1 MEVAQNCKIMGGSK
15 GNIGETACPP
25 YYWMADMELH
35 EGKKSRHK
43 RRRNRHECGNPPISK
58 SKSWQK
64 LQLEGTIWKCP
75 KSQRVATTQINTGLA
90 AAAAAP
96 LSVSQAESFFVR
108 GVNTAM
114 KMNGS
119 IAGDSTTGRKKFTS
133 RQCAALI
140 GFCGVEN
147 WKQVQ
152 NNWKKIEK
160 ARDGTEVRNIVANLC
175 EETV

>member
-1 MEVAQNCKIMGGSK
+1 M
-15 GNIGETACPP
+15 
-25 YYWMADMELH
+25 
-35 EGKKSRHK
+35 
-43 RRRNRHECGNPPISK
+43 
-58 SKSWQK
+58 
-64 LQLEGTIWKCP
+64 
-75 KSQRVATTQINTGLA
+75 ATTQINTGLA

-96 LSVSQAESFFVR
+96 LSVSQAESFFVI
-108 GVNTAM
+108 GVNTEM

-160 ARDGTEVRNIVANLC
+160 ARDGTEVRTIVVNAIKEQQVDIDIQPSQVWFGDDVAEDIWKCRFTYGPMANMEKLSGAYQLWFSSVGPH
-175 EETV
+175 TKFGIRRRLS